1 MMRYVRISTFSR
13 SAEARAL
20 ESGRTWKPTMIAFEA
35 LASSTSESVM
45 APTPRCTTSTLTSGV
60 DSCASASASASAGP
74 PWSALMMIRSAAAP
88 PSARSAMKSSSVFTR
103 PERRCCASR
112 SSRCRVGHDLKGVAR
127 LGHAFEA
134 QHLHR
139 SGRTCA
145 RHGLPALVVH
155 RPHPAIEL
163 PADEVVPTAQR
174 AVLDEDRGERTLA
187 GVERRLEH
195 GALRAPLGVGL
206 EI

>member
-20 ESGRTWKPTMIAFEA
+20 ESGRTWKPMMIAFEA

-60 DSCASASASASAGP
+60 
-74 PWSALMMIRSAAAP
+74 
-88 PSARSAMKSSSVFTR
+88 
-103 PERRCCASR
+103 
-112 SSRCRVGHDLKGVAR
+112 AR
-127 LGHAFEA
+127 LRHAFEA

-139 SGRTCA
+139 RGRTRA

-206 EI
+206 EIE